1 MKEHIYK
8 GNKIIE
14 YEDGTF
20 TAFFFPNFEEDDSN
34 IDCKNF
40 TSLEDA
46 QHFLDDNGYS
56 LE

>member
-46 QHFLDDNGYS
+46 QHFLDDNDYS